1 MNASP
6 QLKKTLDA
14 WLALRAQRIRS
25 PLKLCVAVGFAS
37 GMLVIAQAALL
48 AWVVNAVVVDGRGLG
63 AVWPALAAMVPIFA
77 LRFVAAQAAERFA
90 FAGAANVRQA
100 LRGEL
105 LRKIQALGPAW
116 LKNEASG
123 ALSSHLVAGIEALE
137 GYYARWLPNRALTAL
152 LPLAILV
159 VIFPVDW
166 VSGLVLLLTAPLI
179 PVFMILL
186 GKDAVEANQR
196 QWRRLARLSA
206 RFLDTLAGLT
216 TLKLFNASRRE
227 AEIVARISDAY
238 RQSTMQVLRI
248 AFLSSVALEFLSTVS
263 IAMVA
268 VLIGFN
274 LLYGK
279 VHFQPA
285 FFVLLLA
292 PEFYLPLRTLG
303 THYHARM
310 EAIGAAERIA
320 EILAT
325 PLPQPQ
331 AEPPRAPLA
340 DAPGYGIR
348 FDAVSFAY
356 ADGRPAL
363 DGLSF
368 SAEPGSVTA
377 LVGPSGAGKSTV
389 LNLLLGF
396 TSGYTGTIRIND
408 APLAAL
414 DEASWLAKVA
424 WVPQRAHVFV
434 GSVLDNLRLAR
445 PDATLSRVREAAALA
460 GADEFI
466 MALPNGYD
474 TPLGERGAGL
484 SGGQVQRIALARA
497 FLKDAPVV
505 LLDEPTAHL
514 DAHSQAWI
522 HTALRRL
529 AQGRTVLVIAHR
541 PATARLADKIVV
553 LEQGRAVET
562 GSHDTLSA
570 QDGLYRR
577 LALGHASGAPS
588 PAQS

>member
-1 MNASP
+1 M
-6 QLKKTLDA
+6 DA
-14 WLALRAQRIRS
+14 WLAQRAARIRS
-25 PLKLCVAVGFAS
+25 PLKLAVVAGFVA

-48 AWVVNAVVVDGRGLG
+48 AWSVDAVVIKG
-63 AVWPALAAMVPIFA
+63 ASLAQVWPALAAMLPIFA
-77 LRFVAAQAAERFA
+77 LRFVAMQAAERLA
-90 FAGAANVRQA
+90 FIGAATIRTQ

-116 LKNEASG
+116 LQRESSG

-137 GYYARWLPNRALTAL
+137 GYYARWLPNRALTVL

-159 VIFPVDW
+159 VVFPVDW
-166 VSGLVLLLTAPLI
+166 VSGLVLVVTAPLI

-186 GKDAVEANQR
+186 GQDAAEANQR

-206 RFLDTLAGLT
+206 RFLDTLSGLT

-227 AEIVARISDAY
+227 AAVVARVSEAY

-248 AFLSSVALEFLSTVS
+248 AFLSSVALEFLSTIS
-263 IAMVA
+263 IAVVA

-279 VHFQPA
+279 LHFQPA

-320 EILAT
+320 DVLAM
-325 PLPQPQ
+325 P
-331 AEPPRAPLA
+331 EPPRAAASQKLA
-340 DAPGYGIR
+340 AARDYGIR

-356 ADGRPAL
+356 GEGRPAL

-368 SAEPGSVTA
+368 AAEPGRITA

-396 TSGYTGTIRIND
+396 VRHDAGEISVND
-408 APLAAL
+408 QRLSTL
-414 DEASWLAKVA
+414 DEASWLTKVA

-434 GSVLDNLRLAR
+434 GSVLDNLLIAR
-445 PDATLSRVREAAALA
+445 PDATMAMVREAAALA
-460 GADEFI
+460 GADAFI
-466 MALPNGYD
+466 MALPGGYD

-484 SGGQVQRIALARA
+484 SGGQIQRLALARA

-514 DAHSQAWI
+514 DARSQEQI
-522 HTALRRL
+522 HTTLRRL
-529 AQGRTVLVIAHR
+529 ARGRTVLLVAHR

-553 LEQGRAVET
+553 LEHGRAVET
-562 GSHDTLSA
+562 GPHDTLSA
-570 QDGLYRR
+570 QDGLYAR
-577 LALGHASGAPS
+577 LIRAHAADSSAPS
-588 PAQS
+588 SIRT